1 MTHGIHSE
9 GGGEP
14 CEGRQP
20 CGNTVVC
27 REPQRPGSA
36 LCAPAVPG
44 TGSNPGHAPA
54 LPALSSAGPPGQ
66 EAANANVGKVI

>member
-1 MTHGIHSE
+1 MKE
-9 GGGEP
+9 GSPVEILWCVENPKG
-14 CEGRQP
+14 QA
-20 CGNTVVC
+20 VLSVLL
-27 REPQRPGSA
+27 
-36 LCAPAVPG
+36 LCQG